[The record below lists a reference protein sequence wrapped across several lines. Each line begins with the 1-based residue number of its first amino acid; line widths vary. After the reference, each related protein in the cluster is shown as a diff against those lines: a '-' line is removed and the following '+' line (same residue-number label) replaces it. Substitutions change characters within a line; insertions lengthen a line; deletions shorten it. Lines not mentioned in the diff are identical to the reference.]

1 MGTLTKIIPSRRT
14 ERIAYAI
21 RDIVCVAQRRKQEGG
36 DLIYLN
42 IGDPIQYDFRTPL
55 HMIEAT
61 YKAMLKHY
69 TGYSDS
75 EGVPE
80 SIEAIKKEA
89 RKKGIEPYEVLIT
102 TGASEAI
109 DFALSALVNSGENVL
124 VPSPGYPL
132 YNALLARLVG
142 EPRPYI
148 LNEENG
154 WQPDIDHM
162 ASQIDEKTRAIV
174 LINPNNPTGAVYSE
188 DTLRQVV
195 ELAKKHNL
203 VILSD
208 EIYDKLILNGA
219 PHISPASLD
228 KEVPVVTFNGLS
240 KCYLAPGFR
249 VGWAII
255 SGDPEIVADYTEAMK
270 KLARA
275 RLCASH
281 PKQFAIPKALNGN
294 QEHIKDTIEKLKRRR
309 DLTVERLNA
318 IPRISCQKP
327 NGAFYAFPKLDID
340 ESDKDFVIKLI
351 KETGVVAVHGGGFG
365 ELPKTPHMRI
375 VFLPPENIL
384 NEAYDRLEKFMRHHY
399 G

>member
-1 MGTLTKIIPSRRT
+1 
-14 ERIAYAI
+14 
-21 RDIVCVAQRRKQEGG
+21 
-36 DLIYLN
+36 
-42 IGDPIQYDFRTPL
+42 
-55 HMIEAT
+55 MIEAT
-61 YKAMLKHY
+61 YKAMLEHY

-80 SIEAIKKEA
+80 SIEAIKNEA

-148 LNEENG
+148 LDEENG
-154 WQPDIDHM
+154 WQPNIDHM

-188 DTLRQVV
+188 ETLRQVV
-195 ELAKKHNL
+195 ELAKEHNL

-255 SGDPEIVADYTEAMK
+255 SGDPDIVEDYTEAMK

-294 QEHIKDTIEKLKRRR
+294 QEHIKDTIEKLRKRR

-327 NGAFYAFPKLDID
+327 NGAFYAFPRLDID
-340 ESDKDFVIKLI
+340 EPDKDFVIKLI

-384 NEAYDRLEKFMRHHY
+384 NEAYDRLEKFMHRHY